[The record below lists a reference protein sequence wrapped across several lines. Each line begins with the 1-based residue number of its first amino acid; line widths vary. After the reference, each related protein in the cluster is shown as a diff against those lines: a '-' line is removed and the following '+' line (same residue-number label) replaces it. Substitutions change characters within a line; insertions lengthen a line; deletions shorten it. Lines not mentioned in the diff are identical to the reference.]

1 MSFRHQYHGKTASLL
16 QRKSLQLIGNRP
28 LSLKSH
34 AVSLKSHAAFN
45 THKVN
50 PSLLIFSY
58 PLQKP
63 PVSGAHQ
70 YGHTASL
77 KSRTLKLEDI
87 VLKSIGTNTEL
98 LFISKAKICGVYV

>member
-1 MSFRHQYHGKTASLL
+1 MSFPHQYHGKTASLL
-16 QRKSLQLIGNRP
+16 QRKSLQLIGNHP

-34 AVSLKSHAAFN
+34 AVFN